1 MRQKLAEG
9 FLGKDG
15 EKGRDIKN
23 AGLFDKE
30 TAYSLAKKVNGVIH
44 KDPKSDKYHVK
55 HGKGSNVS
63 ETAEFDESTAA
74 YAASLEK
81 MANDKKLKGI
91 TPKDRETLAKLAAMM
106 KSANE
111 GIEEAALK
119 PLKKLKPRATAAR
132 DFKGKAM
139 PEFDYKNR
147 KGTANLHPS
156 QYEKGAIAKAADA
169 NPMSA
174 NAKAVA
180 RTAAAQAKMKEGTN
194 LDELKVKNSDAAMGL
209 EKEISALEKR
219 ISKLT
224 PLAKKLTPSG
234 DDANMQLDKAKSSL
248 KQKQEKLKQL
258 MKEAVA
264 TNESVDP
271 KVAKAVEALNHLGYM
286 LRGRKRFH
294 SGVKRVET
302 FFRSGNKKL
311 LQGAIDVLDPDIRDD
326 VMGILEPLGFVK
338 NGVIETVAKN
348 TTFSTQNKNRK
359 PSLGQN
365 KLSSAE
371 YQRVKKLKS
380 FNKDDWKW
388 NGDLYIRVEK

>member
-111 GIEEAALK
+111 G
-119 PLKKLKPRATAAR
+119 
-132 DFKGKAM
+132 
-139 PEFDYKNR
+139 
-147 KGTANLHPS
+147 
-156 QYEKGAIAKAADA
+156 
-169 NPMSA
+169 
-174 NAKAVA
+174 
-180 RTAAAQAKMKEGTN
+180 TN

-286 LRGRKRFH
+286 LRGRRRFH

-338 NGVIETVAKN
+338 NGVVEAVDKYTS
-348 TTFSTQNKNRK
+348 FSTQNKGRK
-359 PSLGQN
+359 PSLSQN